1 MDLVPNGIL
10 HVNVS
15 DEVLSQAENF
25 QYVFIQ
31 TSCIHLTYFTCFGFS
46 FASFGTACNYVF
58 LLVNEDKCLRGHTLR
73 QRVCTMRGSPSSDAD
88 N

>member
-10 HVNVS
+10 YVNVS

-25 QYVFIQ
+25 QYIFIQ
-31 TSCIHLTYFTCFGFS
+31 TSCIHLTYFTCFKFS
-46 FASFGTACNYVF
+46 FASFDTACNYVF
-58 LLVNEDKCLRGHTLR
+58 LQVNEDKCLRGRTLR
-73 QRVCTMRGSPSSDAD
+73 QRVCPMRGSPSSDAD